1 VNLSTVH
8 RALSWTFAALALAL
22 AVRRV
27 SGKDSD
33 AVARFGPLVLLVLG
47 AGVAASG
54 FALLP
59 HWEHDVKQRL
69 FAGAPALGW
78 WFERKLHAS
87 IGALGAGATA
97 AFASLVAASGAWS
110 RRAATTSIAAAALL
124 ASLATSAATHVLR
137 SR

>member
-1 VNLSTVH
+1 VNLPVVH
-8 RALSWTFAALALAL
+8 RALSWAFTGALLAL

-27 SGKDSD
+27 SGKDDD

-69 FAGAPALGW
+69 FARAPALGW

-87 IGALGAGATA
+87 IGALGTAAAA

-110 RRAATTSIAAAALL
+110 RRAATTSIVTSALL